1 MSFTSIVSTVDL
13 IAIIK
18 VLIILYVLKYYYKYF
33 TRQSPLPGP
42 FPLPLIG
49 NLHQIRLNPAQ
60 YAKEHHKKYGDM
72 YEIWVG
78 NNRFVILSHPSLIDQ
93 IYVPNTKTKFFPR
106 SEIKHFNGNG
116 LVFNDDPLT
125 WKRNRKFV
133 VQSLM
138 SPRFLKNF
146 THLTQSLFNENE
158 SYWDK
163 KEYQIDFAKWI
174 KCFTTDITLQTVT
187 CKPSYCLNTY
197 LFGENHDD
205 PIRSEEIKR
214 TVYFTK
220 AVQTFLTNVLFQMFI
235 PEVLKNYFPGFYHLN
250 KKYKK
255 NSDWLTETMLDVISK
270 RRKEIDNMQSD
281 EKIGSNLLD
290 ILLTLNTPRDP
301 NGYDESEPPLTD
313 QEVCS
318 TITEVSIAG
327 TDTTGNT
334 FCFTV
339 WLLVKHPKVIAR
351 FREEISEI
359 LGEDISRQITYEDLE
374 KFTYLDAII
383 KESTR
388 VLTLTPLT
396 PRISTQESIIGGKHL
411 EANTKFLILH
421 ELIHKLPEFW
431 ENPDDFIPERFLK
444 ETNNEITKNAFIP
457 FGGGTR
463 ICPGRH
469 MAMVELKTLLIL
481 LFRKYD
487 VELVD
492 NVSKKPK
499 TQFTAVYECTEM
511 KVLVRPKY

>member
-1 MSFTSIVSTVDL
+1 
-13 IAIIK
+13 
-18 VLIILYVLKYYYKYF
+18 
-33 TRQSPLPGP
+33 
-42 FPLPLIG
+42 
-49 NLHQIRLNPAQ
+49 
-60 YAKEHHKKYGDM
+60 M

-116 LVFNDDPLT
+116 
-125 WKRNRKFV
+125 
-133 VQSLM
+133 
-138 SPRFLKNF
+138 FLKNF

-163 KEYQIDFAKWI
+163 KKYQIDFAKWI

-318 TITEVSIAG
+318 TITEVSIA
-327 TDTTGNT
+327 DR
-334 FCFTV
+334 
-339 WLLVKHPKVIAR
+339 K
-351 FREEISEI
+351 
-359 LGEDISRQITYEDLE
+359 Y
-374 KFTYLDAII
+374 
-383 KESTR
+383 
-388 VLTLTPLT
+388 
-396 PRISTQESIIGGKHL
+396 
-411 EANTKFLILH
+411 
-421 ELIHKLPEFW
+421 
-431 ENPDDFIPERFLK
+431 
-444 ETNNEITKNAFIP
+444 
-457 FGGGTR
+457 
-463 ICPGRH
+463 
-469 MAMVELKTLLIL
+469 IL
-481 LFRKYD
+481 LHS
-487 VELVD
+487 L
-492 NVSKKPK
+492 
-499 TQFTAVYECTEM
+499 AIG
-511 KVLVRPKY
+511 